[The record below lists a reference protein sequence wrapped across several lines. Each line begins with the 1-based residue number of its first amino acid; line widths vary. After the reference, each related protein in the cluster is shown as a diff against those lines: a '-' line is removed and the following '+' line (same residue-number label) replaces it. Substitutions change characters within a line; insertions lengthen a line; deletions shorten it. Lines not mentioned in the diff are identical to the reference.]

1 MDKTLRFVE
10 TFEKKYKDD
19 KEYLKKELESLGVD
33 PKRNNQLNDKEEL
46 QDLSDSIK
54 QSMFQ
59 DYKVAYGEQGDVRKE
74 EAKSTITVG

>member
-1 MDKTLRFVE
+1 MNKTVRFIE
-10 TFEKKYKDD
+10 TFEKENRDD
-19 KEYLKKELESLGVD
+19 KEYLKNELESLGVD

-46 QDLSDSIK
+46 QNLSDNIK

-59 DYKVAYGEQGDVRKE
+59 DYKVAYGEQGDMRKE